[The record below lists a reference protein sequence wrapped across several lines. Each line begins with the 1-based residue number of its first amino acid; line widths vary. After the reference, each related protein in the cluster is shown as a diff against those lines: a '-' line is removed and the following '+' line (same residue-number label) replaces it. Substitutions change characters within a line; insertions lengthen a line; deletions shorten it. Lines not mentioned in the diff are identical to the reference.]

1 MGVMCCRDKKPLEEN
16 VPRENTRIITD
27 SNLKEVQIKQI
38 NSESSLKDNKGKFVK
53 GELEYLEQS
62 PILDSPMRDIF
73 KEEDCFFEPNDPFN
87 RSSQFFY
94 EHIRTHFYLRTY
106 IDYLEVFYKSCDD
119 FGLIFKPY
127 IELKVSNI
135 EPVKISNNDEEKTEK
150 LNGTNGT
157 NEDSFNSEISDN
169 RVSKSSVV
177 LNQGSLKEGKVY
189 PFKTSKNFEL
199 LRDQFYNTLI
209 ISVKNENQSLVSESP
224 PVTIAECR
232 IPINMIVTTCVDN
245 VFDGMVEMKIRNT
258 TFVGNIKV
266 ILAVTHQNLEGHVDL
281 LKRMASKRTNGEVE
295 GDTTIQLSLLQKQN
309 IWDNS
314 RIMHYMELD
323 PEVLDYYFLFDIEKR
338 EAQINSADSFYHQI
352 YKIIPNSNSSPEEVK
367 PDYFVANVNSTIL
380 NSKYAEAIK
389 VNDENFVLLYEVL
402 VCLVKLANE
411 WQFNIIND
419 FLKNLNDD
427 EMNVFKN
434 IPKFTDYNMHLL
446 KVLLIFLY
454 KYQKFFKSIKSISV
468 RNQKYIEDSTL
479 MTINLNLIKKIQE
492 YCSTNRNKTNEELLI
507 LNRDSLV
514 WTLNNLNETISLPSD
529 LINTNKNEVNEQSKK
544 DYNLMYDNCMN
555 LISHR
560 VSLLKILDFFLNDSQ
575 VVGGVVRLFRKIIQ
589 VLTNDTNNL
598 IDKSREP
605 RIFAIEFRV
614 SQIIYYDLIFLD
626 ENIRFSHFINFLFNF
641 SIFDCILLYL
651 F

>member
-16 VPRENTRIITD
+16 NPRENTRIITD
-27 SNLKEVQIKQI
+27 SNLREVQIKQI

-53 GELEYLEQS
+53 NEIEELDQS

-73 KEEDCFFEPNDPFN
+73 KEDCFLEPNDPFN

-94 EHIRTHFYLRTY
+94 EHIKSHFYLSTY
-106 IDYLEVFYKSCDD
+106 IDFLEVFYKSCDD

-127 IELKVSNI
+127 IELQVSNL

-150 LNGTNGT
+150 LNATSGT
-157 NEDSFNSEISDN
+157 NEDSINSEISDN
-169 RVSKSSVV
+169 RGGKSSI
-177 LNQGSLKEGKVY
+177 LMIQGSQKEGKIY

-209 ISVKNENQSLVSESP
+209 ISVKNENQSSPSASP

-245 VFDGMVEMKIRNT
+245 IFDGLVEMKIRNT

-266 ILAVTHQNLEGHVDL
+266 LLAVTHKNLDGHVDL
-281 LKRMASKRTNGEVE
+281 LKRMASKRTNGEE

-323 PEVLDYYFLFDIEKR
+323 PEILDYYFLFDIEKR
-338 EAQINSADSFYHQI
+338 EAQINAADTFYHQV
-352 YKIIPNSNSSPEEVK
+352 YKTTPNSNNSPEEMK
-367 PDYFVANVNSTIL
+367 PDYFVANL
-380 NSKYAEAIK
+380 NWNLLNNKYAEAIK
-389 VNDENFVLLYEVL
+389 INEENFVLLYEVL
-402 VCLVKLANE
+402 VCLVKLAGE

-419 FLKNLNDD
+419 FFKILNED
-427 EMNVFKN
+427 EINVFKN
-434 IPKFTDYNMHLL
+434 LPKFTDYNIHLL

-468 RNQKYIEDSTL
+468 RNLKLIEDTSL
-479 MTINLNLIKKIQE
+479 MTINLNMIKKIQE

-507 LNRDSLV
+507 LNRDCLV
-514 WTLNNLNETISLPSD
+514 WSLNNLNETITLPSD

-560 VSLLKILDFFLNDSQ
+560 VSLLKILDFYLNDSQ

-598 IDKSREP
+598 IEKSREP

-614 SQIIYYDLIFLD
+614 SYLKIIK
-626 ENIRFSHFINFLFNF
+626 NF
-641 SIFDCILLYL
+641 SKIY
-651 F
+651 